1 MKLQLLEF
9 NSNISMYGFWFKE
22 YKYNHCVNELIL
34 IFKSKS
40 QIAVWKMNLLTEH
53 YPVYG
58 NNTYLNAEK
67 SKKAQNSR
75 LGLCARLL
83 D

>member
-1 MKLQLLEF
+1 
-9 NSNISMYGFWFKE
+9 
-22 YKYNHCVNELIL
+22 
-34 IFKSKS
+34 
-40 QIAVWKMNLLTEH
+40 MNLLTEH

-67 SKKAQNSR
+67 TKKAQNSR

-83 D
+83 N